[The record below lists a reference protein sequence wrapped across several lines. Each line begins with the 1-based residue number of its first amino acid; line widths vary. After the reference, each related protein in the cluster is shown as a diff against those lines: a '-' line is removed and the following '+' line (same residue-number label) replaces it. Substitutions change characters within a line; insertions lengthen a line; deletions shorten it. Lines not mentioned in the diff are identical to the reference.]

1 MCRFFEEQR
10 IDTAGKRAVTLQ
22 KFLIFFSVMDIV
34 VSIFG
39 MPSSLFVLAM
49 RLAVSYIGWYG
60 ATRRHHGCL
69 ITFGVLRVIQF
80 LLDIVGIVLSII
92 FVAAIFGFIAYESST
107 GELTVDPTA
116 ITVSVALG
124 TFIFTL
130 FLAVTII
137 VLGLQLYV
145 IVLAFQTA
153 SLVRRARQNAADAEQ
168 ALAGENPAAVPMK
181 QMDGQQYYAVPTL
194 ASEFHSDFV
203 KPQAPI
209 YLQQVQM

>member
-1 MCRFFEEQR
+1 MG
-10 IDTAGKRAVTLQ
+10 AGKRAVTLE
-22 KFLIFFSVMDIV
+22 KFIIFFSVMDIV

-49 RLAVSYIGWYG
+49 RLFVSYLGWYG
-60 ATRRHHGCL
+60 ATRRHYGCL
-69 ITFGVLRVIQF
+69 MTFTVLRVIQF
-80 LLDIVGIVLSII
+80 VLDIFGIILSIF

-116 ITVSVALG
+116 VTVSVALG

-130 FLAVTII
+130 LLAVTII

-145 IVLAFQTA
+145 IVLAIQTA
-153 SLVRRARQNAADAEQ
+153 SLVRAARQAGDAEQ
-168 ALAGENPAAVPMK
+168 TLAGEMPTAVPMK
-181 QMDGQQYYAVPTL
+181 QLDGQQYFGVPTQ